1 MDERPDWIKYREIG
15 FSEPHPDP
23 HQARSA
29 MLVLSGV
36 EGVIDV
42 SIVQHAPTAIRI
54 SYDLTVISLSLVEE
68 FLFELG
74 FHLDNS
80 LLSKL
85 KRALYHFTEENE
97 RRNLA
102 ISTDQDHNSTRDI
115 FMRNYRCRIHGCRD
129 ERPEYWRRYL

>member
-1 MDERPDWIKYREIG
+1 MDGRPDWIKYREIG

-36 EGVIDV
+36 EGVIEV
-42 SIVQHAPTAIRI
+42 SIVHHAPTAIRI

-68 FLFELG
+68 FLSELG

-97 RRNLA
+97 RQNLL
-102 ISTDQDHNSTRDI
+102 INNDQDHSTRDI
-115 FMRNYRCRIHGCRD
+115 FMRHYRGRIHGCRD
-129 ERPEYWRRYL
+129 ERPDYWRKYL

>member
-1 MDERPDWIKYREIG
+1 MDGDPDWRKYREIG

-42 SIVQHAPTAIRI
+42 SIVQHSPPAIRI
-54 SYDLTVISLSLVEE
+54 SYDLTVISLALVEE

-85 KRALYHFTEENE
+85 KRALYHYTEENE
-97 RRNLA
+97 RQNLL
-102 ISTDQDHNSTRDI
+102 INNDQDHTTRDI
-115 FMRNYRCRIHGCRD
+115 FMRNYRGRIHGCRD
-129 ERPEYWRRYL
+129 ERPEYWRKYL

>member
-1 MDERPDWIKYREIG
+1 MDGSPDSIKHREIG

-36 EGVIDV
+36 EG
-42 SIVQHAPTAIRI
+42 IVDLSVVDASPVTLRI
-54 SYDLTVISLSLVEE
+54 SYDLSVISLSLVEA
-68 FLFELG
+68 FLCELG

-80 LLSKL
+80 LLCKL
-85 KRALYHFTEENE
+85 KRALYQFTEENE
-97 RRNLA
+97 RQNLV
-102 ISTDQDHNSTRDI
+102 INNDQDHSTRDI

-129 ERPEYWRRYL
+129 ERPEYWRKYL